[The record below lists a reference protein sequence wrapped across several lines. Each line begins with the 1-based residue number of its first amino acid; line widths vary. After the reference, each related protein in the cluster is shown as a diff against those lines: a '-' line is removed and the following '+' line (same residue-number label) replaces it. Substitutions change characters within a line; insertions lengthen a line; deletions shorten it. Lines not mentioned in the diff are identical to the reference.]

1 MDALK
6 LAKIIGKAA
15 SDKKAQRVLI
25 QDLSQRSDV
34 CQYQVICSGTNDSQ
48 TQAICNSVEEM
59 VLAKAR
65 RKPLAIEGKQTGHWI
80 LIDYGSVM
88 VHVFMDSIRDYYA
101 LENLWPDAPSVT
113 FEA

>member
-25 QDLSQRSDV
+25 QDLGQRSDI
-34 CQYQVICSGTNDSQ
+34 CQFQVICSGTNDSQ
-48 TQAICNSVEEM
+48 TQAICNNIEQL
-59 VLAKAR
+59 VLEKVR

-80 LIDYGSVM
+80 LIDYGSVI

-101 LENLWPDAPSVT
+101 LENLWPDAPT
-113 FEA
+113 INPDA